1 MLTFNISGARIK
13 VIINSSEVCMK
24 ECQFCKELIKENA
37 SVCKYCKRKQRIIT
51 LDYLIEYVGC
61 GWLALGLGLILFF
74 IFMFSTM

>member
-1 MLTFNISGARIK
+1 M
-13 VIINSSEVCMK
+13 INSSEVNMK

-37 SVCKYCKRKQRIIT
+37 SVCKYCKRKQRTIIPF
-51 LDYLIEYVGC
+51 LVDYVGC